1 MSGKVPSFVAGVG
14 VGYLLATQRGREILG
29 KAGEKAGD
37 VWRHPKVQSYVQD
50 VEAQAKQFAKE
61 QGTALKDKATEA
73 ARAARPGHD
82 AHDVQDEP
90 AVVVEPDTS
99 HPIS

>member
-1 MSGKVPSFVAGVG
+1 MSGKITTFVAGVG
-14 VGYLLATQRGREILG
+14 VGYLLATRRGREVLG

-50 VEAQAKQFAKE
+50 VEEQAKQFAKE

-73 ARAARPGHD
+73 ARSAMSSR
-82 AHDVQDEP
+82 DVQDEP
-90 AVVVEPDTS
+90 TVVVEPDTS
-99 HPIS
+99 HPRY